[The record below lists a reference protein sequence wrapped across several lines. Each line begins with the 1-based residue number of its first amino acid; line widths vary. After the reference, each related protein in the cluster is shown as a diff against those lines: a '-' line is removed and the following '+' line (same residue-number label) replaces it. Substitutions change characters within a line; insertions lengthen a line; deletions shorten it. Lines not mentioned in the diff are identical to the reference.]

1 MSFCLDRLKDGQ
13 WLHIYPEGKVNVD
26 KEYIRLKWGV
36 GQLIST
42 APVTPIVIPMYHL
55 GMDEVLPTKK
65 PYIPR
70 IGKSVTVCIG
80 EPIDFDETLK
90 ELDRKGASQEQ
101 KRKVVTD
108 IIDQHLQK
116 LKIET
121 EIWHAKH
128 TNKG

>member
-13 WLHIYPEGKVNVD
+13 WLHIYPEGKVNVE

-42 APVTPIVIPMYHL
+42 SPIVPIVIPMYHL

-70 IGKSVTVCIG
+70 IGKRVTVCIG

-90 ELDRKGASQEQ
+90 ELDRNGASQEQ
-101 KRKVVTD
+101 KRKVITD
-108 IIDQHLQK
+108 IIEKNLLK

-121 EIWHAKH
+121 EMWHAKR
-128 TNKG
+128 TSKG